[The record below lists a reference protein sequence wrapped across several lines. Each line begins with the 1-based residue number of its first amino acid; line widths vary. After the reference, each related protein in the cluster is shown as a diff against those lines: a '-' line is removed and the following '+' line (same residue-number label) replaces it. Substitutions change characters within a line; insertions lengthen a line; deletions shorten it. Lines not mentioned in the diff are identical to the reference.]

1 MSEKLNPAEK
11 LKEAREF
18 AEGRTEAEFLL
29 VRKQGESPNVG
40 KLQLG
45 RLVQQEIAK
54 TVSDALTEQINNLRE
69 GRTRARPLDVANT
82 ISEESVIQCV
92 RVKNL
97 PDSELFSVLKSR
109 RNHGTTTYSEDPEPE
124 FQLIRISE
132 PDGKVMIG
140 VQNYSNAKLVDTT
153 NELALLYRDQ
163 EYERFRGDLL
173 VIRPN
178 LNAVCF
184 DGWVFIITPKSF
196 EKMFEM
202 REEYKKRAQE
212 AIRGFEDAGITF
224 ADRETTIGWMLSHI
238 NMLRGM
244 YEIYENGLHKEATPD
259 KIESMI
265 QKYDLDTRFSLDY
278 ARQDSQITLHVDE
291 YQHTWKLIKLL
302 AAKYAE
308 DDIMGTK
315 WEIDSGHRL

>member
-18 AEGRTEAEFLL
+18 AVGRTEAEFLL
-29 VRKQGESPNVG
+29 VRKQGDTPNVG

-45 RLVQQEIAK
+45 RPVQQEIAQ
-54 TVSDALTEQINNLRE
+54 TVADALTEQIDNLRD

-92 RVKNL
+92 RIENL
-97 PDSELFSVLKSR
+97 PDSELFEVLNSR
-109 RNHGTTTYSEDPEPE
+109 DNDGTTTYSEDPEPD

-132 PDGKVMIG
+132 PDGKVLIG

-153 NELALLYRDQ
+153 SELTLWYQNE
-163 EYERFRGDLL
+163 EYERFQGDLL

-178 LNAVCF
+178 LNAICY

-196 EKMFEM
+196 ESMFDM
-202 REEYKKRAQE
+202 REEYRKRAEE
-212 AIRGFEDAGITF
+212 AIEAFEDAGITF
-224 ADRETTIGWMLSHI
+224 VDRETTIGWMLSHI

-244 YEIYENGLHKEATPD
+244 YEIYDNGIHEEATPD
-259 KIESMI
+259 KIEAMI

-278 ARQDSQITLHVDE
+278 ARRNGQIELGVDE

-308 DDIMGTK
+308 DDIMGEQ
-315 WEIDSGHRL
+315 WEIDSGQRL